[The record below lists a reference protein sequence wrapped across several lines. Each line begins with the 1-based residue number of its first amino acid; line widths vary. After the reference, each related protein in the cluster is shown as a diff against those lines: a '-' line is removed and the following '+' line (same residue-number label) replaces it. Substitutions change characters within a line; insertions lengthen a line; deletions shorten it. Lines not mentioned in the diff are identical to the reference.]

1 VALLPEH
8 IAVGLATAVTVGFGF
23 TINVIVLVLT
33 QAPFAPLTV
42 YVVLVVGVTTT
53 LGVVAPPGVQ
63 V

>member
-1 VALLPEH
+1 MALLPEH
-8 IAVGLATAVTVGFGF
+8 IAVGLAVAVTVGFGF